1 MTNEKDYTLVRM
13 EKQKSIALVAH
24 DNRKSDMIEW
34 VKINKE
40 KLTKHFLC
48 GTGTTAKLLADATE
62 LPITAFNSGPLGGD
76 QQIGSRIVEGKIDFM
91 IFFWDPLAAQPHDP
105 DVKALLRIAALYDIP
120 VASNQSTADFLLTS
134 PLMDQEYDRKII
146 DYAKRIRNRTKEYAE
161 KGLQD

>member
-1 MTNEKDYTLVRM
+1 MKLEKDFTIVKM
-13 EKQKSIALVAH
+13 EKQKRIALVAH

-34 VKINKE
+34 VKLNKD
-40 KLTKHFLC
+40 KLGKHFLC
-48 GTGTTAKLLADATE
+48 GTGTTAKLLAASTE
-62 LPITAFNSGPLGGD
+62 LPITPYNSGPLGGD
-76 QQIGSRIVEGKIDFM
+76 QQIGCRIVEGSSDFM

-146 DYAKRIRNRTKEYAE
+146 DYTKRIKNRTEKFAE
-161 KGLQD
+161 GTLHD